1 MSTEHFTKW
10 FDLASC
16 PVSENGRIVPTG
28 LNKDNFIVIEA
39 DIENAQNQRSCRIH
53 KYNINSNK
61 WVTTL
66 VPTEIIGDAIF
77 CSDFPAFDTKQNT
90 LYFLGEQYLIQMEL
104 NNKQITKHLLS
115 SQTNHDKSSQCII
128 LHNELFVIGGESSDS
143 ISKWNG
149 KTKQLTQINT
159 IYNNT
164 ILDVFGSAHKTNSVL
179 LFGGYDNMNEKYVD
193 YILEYNA
200 STNKCN

>member
-28 LNKDNFIVIEA
+28 LNKDNFIVIEK
-39 DIENAQNQRSCRIH
+39 DICCIH

-61 WVTTL
+61 WTTTD
-66 VPTEIIGDAIF
+66 VSETIGDIICDHA
-77 CSDFPAFDTKQNT
+77 ALDTHQNV
-90 LYFLGEQYLIQMEL
+90 LYFLSESNLVQMEL
-104 NNKQITKHLLS
+104 NTNKITKSLLA
-115 SQTNHDKSSQCII
+115 SQTTHDLTSECII
-128 LHNELFVIGGESSDS
+128 LNNELFVIGGMSSDS

-164 ILDVFGSAHKTNSVL
+164 ILDVFGSAHNDKTNSIL